1 MVSNNK
7 AILALLL
14 MVVLFSFS
22 VIIARVLVFSIPPFF
37 VHFFRML
44 FASVAFLPFFI
55 KSRCWQ
61 KEKFSS
67 LLIVSVFASVNL
79 IGFIW
84 GIQYTTASASQ
95 IIYSAQPIL
104 IIIIGYL
111 FLKEKYPG
119 RKILGVITGLAGVI
133 YIVYL
138 SKIEGGITISGSLVG
153 NLAMI
158 LAMSGWLTYTL
169 LSKKLSKYFK
179 PIEISST
186 SILVALVL
194 SIPLLFF
201 SSRGNVDFSSLTLP
215 IIWAI
220 FYMGIFGTFFT
231 HLLFQYAIKNT
242 STLTVS
248 LASYIQPITTTIL
261 AIILIGEQLTILFVA
276 GSSLVFLGVFLS
288 TALEAHHRRKSA

>member
-1 MVSNNK
+1 MNTNNK
-7 AILALLL
+7 AVLALLI

-44 FASVAFLPFFI
+44 FASIAFLPFFI

-67 LLIVSVFASVNL
+67 LLIVSVFASLNL
-79 IGFIW
+79 VGFIW

-111 FLKEKYPG
+111 FLNEKYPG
-119 RKILGVITGLAGVI
+119 RKIIGVITGLAGVI
-133 YIVYL
+133 YIVFL
-138 SKIEGGITISGSLVG
+138 SKIEGGTTISGSLVG
-153 NLAMI
+153 NLTMI

-186 SILVALVL
+186 SILVALAI
-194 SIPLLFF
+194 SIPLLFWPG
-201 SSRGNVDFSSLTLP
+201 RGKVDLSVVSLPLF
-215 IIWAI
+215 WAI

-231 HLLFQYAIKNT
+231 HILFQYAVKHT
-242 STLTVS
+242 SSLTVS
-248 LASYIQPITTTIL
+248 LASYIQPITTTFL
-261 AIILIGEQLTILFVA
+261 AIILIGETLTLNFVA